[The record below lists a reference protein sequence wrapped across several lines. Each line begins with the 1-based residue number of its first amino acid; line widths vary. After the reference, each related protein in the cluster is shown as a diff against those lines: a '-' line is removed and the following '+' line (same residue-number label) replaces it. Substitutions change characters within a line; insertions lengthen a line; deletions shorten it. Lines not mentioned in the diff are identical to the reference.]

1 MKTVRF
7 HPDAEAEMIAAAAY
21 YERQQV
27 DLGRHF
33 LAAVQD
39 ATNRIV
45 MNPALYGTVEL
56 DVQRCLTRTFPFGV
70 LFRVRTDEI
79 LIMAVMHLRRDPSY
93 WKYR

>member
-21 YERQQV
+21 YERQQA

-33 LAAVQD
+33 LASVQD
-39 ATNRIV
+39 AINRIV

-56 DVQRCLTRTFPFGV
+56 DIQGVSRGHSPSASSSGFGLTRF
-70 LFRVRTDEI
+70 
-79 LIMAVMHLRRDPSY
+79 
-93 WKYR
+93 

>member
-45 MNPALYGTVEL
+45 MNLALYGTVEL
-56 DVQRCLTRTFPFGV
+56 DVQRCLTRTSSPSVSFSGFG
-70 LFRVRTDEI
+70 LTRF
-79 LIMAVMHLRRDPSY
+79 
-93 WKYR
+93 